1 MLRVI
6 TANVNGIRSAAKK
19 GFFEW
24 LARQNADVI
33 CLQETRCDTKALDP
47 NPFFPDHYYHDY
59 VDAHKK
65 GYSGVSLYSKQKP
78 LAIRK
83 GLGWDYADTEGRY
96 IEADFGDLCIASL
109 YMPSGTSGDL
119 RQDVKFDFMR
129 RYEAKLKEQVQGSKA
144 IIVCGD
150 WNIAHKPID
159 LTNWKANQNASGFLP
174 EERAWL
180 DWLIDE
186 LGWVDAFRVV
196 NQEPEQ
202 YTWWSQR
209 SPTARTKNVGWRI
222 DYQFIHPIL
231 RDKVLA
237 AKIEAQPVFSD
248 HAPVIVDYDLN
259 LSP

>member
-24 LARQNADVI
+24 LATQEAQVL
-33 CLQETRCDTKALDP
+33 CLQETRCDSQVLDP
-47 NPFFPDHYYHDY
+47 HPFFPPEYHHEY
-59 VDAHKK
+59 VDAEKK
-65 GYSGVSLYSKQKP
+65 GYSGVSIYSTIKP
-78 LAIRK
+78 LAVRK
-83 GLGWDYADTEGRY
+83 GLGWKEADSEGRY

-119 RQDVKFDFMR
+119 RQSVKFDFMR
-129 RYEAKLKEQVQGSKA
+129 RYETQLREQVQGSKP

-159 LTNWKANQNASGFLP
+159 LTNWKANQTASGFLP

-186 LGWVDAFRVV
+186 IGWVDAFRVL
-196 NQEPEQ
+196 NQAPEH

-209 SPTARTKNVGWRI
+209 SPTARAKNVGWRI
-222 DYQFIHPIL
+222 DYQFIHPSL
-231 RDKVLA
+231 REKVLA
-237 AKIEAQPVFSD
+237 VKICAQPVFSD
-248 HAPVIVDYDLN
+248 HAPVIIDYDIDL
-259 LSP
+259 